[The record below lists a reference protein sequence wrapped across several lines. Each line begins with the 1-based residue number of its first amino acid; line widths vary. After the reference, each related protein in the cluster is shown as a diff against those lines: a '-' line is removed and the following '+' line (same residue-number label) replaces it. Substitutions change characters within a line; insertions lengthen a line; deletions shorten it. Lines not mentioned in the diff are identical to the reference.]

1 MIQTLRKSS
10 HDRIGSGEE
19 SANDEN
25 QIPSL
30 EKIKKANQLV
40 ETN

>member
-1 MIQTLRKSS
+1 MIQTLRESS

-25 QIPSL
+25 QIL
-30 EKIKKANQLV
+30 FWKKLKKANQLV
-40 ETN
+40 DTQ